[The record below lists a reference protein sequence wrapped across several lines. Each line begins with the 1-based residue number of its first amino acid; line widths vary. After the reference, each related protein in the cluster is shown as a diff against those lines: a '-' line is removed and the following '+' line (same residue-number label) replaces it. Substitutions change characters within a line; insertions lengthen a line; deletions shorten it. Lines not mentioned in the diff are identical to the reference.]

1 MMSRSS
7 SLFALVLA
15 AVFAGCAEISTVEE
29 RRESASDGA
38 VARESYAA
46 PRAMARNAAALMMA
60 KAPGRANSFA
70 AVEGRQV
77 AFTASLRI
85 SSPDVA
91 AALRQATEIAR
102 KLGGY
107 ASSVN
112 DRGATLKIPVKNAE
126 TALAGLEKLGKV
138 DSRNIQ
144 AQDVTDTAFDMDM
157 RIKNLEKLHARL
169 TELVEKAKDVKDI
182 LAVEKELS
190 RVTGELERLK
200 AQRQNLQKMVD
211 FVTFNLYFTTSAAQE
226 VRTNRMIL
234 PRIAALG
241 LRSTFTLANSQP
253 EDDDA
258 PFDFTLP
265 SGFIPVVM
273 RNRDD
278 FFAVDDQDT
287 ILSAVKWDEIP
298 GADLAYYEA
307 AISRALRELHGYEVT
322 SEVRTAANGD
332 KYIVFKGERKQGGT
346 AMRYEASCRI
356 AKRLFGADEV
366 LVIEVLGTADRM
378 AKLELKPLHES
389 VK

>member
-1 MMSRSS
+1 MLKSS
-7 SLFALVLA
+7 SLFALALSVL
-15 AVFAGCAEISTVEE
+15 FAGCAEISEPASSA
-29 RRESASDGA
+29 RECGA
-38 VARESYAA
+38 ARESYGARA
-46 PRAMARNAAALMMA
+46 PRNAP
-60 KAPGRANSFA
+60 APGMAAKSPVRADSFA

-77 AFTASLRI
+77 AFTATLRI

-102 KLGGY
+102 KFGGY
-107 ASSVN
+107 ASNVN

-126 TALAGLEKLGKV
+126 TALAELEKLGKV

-157 RIKNLEKLHARL
+157 RIKNLETLHARL
-169 TELVEKAKDVKDI
+169 TELVNKAKDVKDV

-200 AQRQNLQKMVD
+200 AQRQNLQRRVD
-211 FVTFNLYFTTSAAQE
+211 FVTFNLYFTTSASQE

-234 PRIAALG
+234 PRIARLG
-241 LRSTFTLANSQP
+241 LRSTFELANAQP
-253 EDDDA
+253 ENDA
-258 PFDFTLP
+258 PFKFALP
-265 SGFIPVVM
+265 SGFIPVIM
-273 RNRDD
+273 RNRDE
-278 FFAVDDQDT
+278 FFAVDDLDT
-287 ILSAVKWDEIP
+287 ILSAVKWVDIP

-332 KYIVFKGERKQGGT
+332 KYVVIKGERKQGKT

-356 AKRLFGADEV
+356 AKHFFCSDEV
-366 LVIEVLGTADRM
+366 LVIEVLGTAERM
-378 AKLELKPLHES
+378 AKLDLKALHES